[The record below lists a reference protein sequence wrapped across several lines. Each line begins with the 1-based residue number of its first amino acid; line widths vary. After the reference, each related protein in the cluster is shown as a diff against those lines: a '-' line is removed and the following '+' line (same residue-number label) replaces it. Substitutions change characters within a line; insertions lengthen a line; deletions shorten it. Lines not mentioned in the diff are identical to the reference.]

1 MPNYTHSLSWNSQIK
16 LGGNAPINFASDEAA
31 EKFAKGINGDVGLN
45 SHSAQRY
52 LCDWAFCNTS
62 KKIVY
67 TEKNAIPAAN
77 QKDRCPERMTFY
89 NSLAPQDLSK
99 RKTIYIPAFAPFA
112 DEETRMQKLVTLG
125 KDIAAEELL
134 LADDGVTV
142 LDRYL
147 LPGQRPPKDVFI
159 ADTTAGEKTPA

>member
-1 MPNYTHSLSWNSQIK
+1 MPGYTHSLSWNSQIK
-16 LGGNAPINFASDEAA
+16 LGGNCPIFFADDTKAA
-31 EKFAKGINGDVGLN
+31 KFANGINGTVGLN
-45 SHSAQRY
+45 SHDPQKY
-52 LCDWAFCNTS
+52 ITDWSFANVS

-89 NSLAPQDLSK
+89 NSSAPSDLSK
-99 RKTIYIPAFAPFA
+99 RKTIYIPCFAPFA
-112 DEETRMQKLVTLG
+112 DEETRMQKLITLG
-125 KDIAAEELL
+125 KDIAAEGLL

-159 ADTTAGEKTPA
+159 ADTTAEDKTPA